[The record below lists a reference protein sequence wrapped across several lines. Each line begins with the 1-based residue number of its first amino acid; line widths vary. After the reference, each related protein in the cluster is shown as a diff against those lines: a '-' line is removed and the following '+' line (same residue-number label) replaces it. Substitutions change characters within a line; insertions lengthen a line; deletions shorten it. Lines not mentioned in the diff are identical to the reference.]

1 MKNVEY
7 CQWTG
12 YNKQEMIQFL
22 ESAGQPY
29 LINRHHLFIRFSES
43 YDKVPEY
50 YYVVKKNGV
59 ILRNFIVKP

>member
-12 YNKQEMIQFL
+12 HNKEEMIHFL

-50 YYVVKKNGV
+50 YYVVKAKWSDFEKV
-59 ILRNFIVKP
+59 YF